1 MENNNSSRR
10 DFIKKSALLSTGI
23 FMGTS
28 IINSTLAANTSD
40 SDSSIFHEDLL
51 KSQEAA
57 YTLPKLPYTYNALEP
72 HIDKLTMEIHYS
84 KHHQAYVT
92 NLNKAIE
99 TLDKAIA
106 DKAKNLSTIFE
117 NMSLFP
123 EAIRNNGGGHYNHSL
138 FWNLM
143 KPNGGGEP
151 KGKLAQA
158 INTTFGSFDAFKK
171 QFADAAAKR
180 FGSGWA
186 WLVVSNGKLTIT
198 STPNQDNPLMNLPT
212 IVAKGKPILALDVWE
227 HAYYLKNQN
236 RRADYIA
243 SFWNVVNWEA
253 AEALFIS

>member
-1 MENNNSSRR
+1 MENNNSRR

-40 SDSSIFHEDLL
+40 SDSSIFHDDIL

-99 TLDKAIA
+99 TLDKAVA

-143 KPNGGGEP
+143 KPNSGGEP
-151 KGKLAQA
+151 KGKLGEA
-158 INTTFGSFDAFKK
+158 INATFGSFDAFKK

-212 IVAKGKPILALDVWE
+212 IVAKGKPVLALDVWE

>member
-1 MENNNSSRR
+1 MENNNSRR

-40 SDSSIFHEDLL
+40 SDSSIFHDDIL

-92 NLNKAIE
+92 NLNKTIE
-99 TLDKAIA
+99 TLDKTIA

-143 KPNGGGEP
+143 KPNSGGEP
-151 KGKLAQA
+151 KGKLGEA
-158 INTTFGSFDAFKK
+158 INATFGSFDAFKK

-212 IVAKGKPILALDVWE
+212 IVAKGKPVLALDVWE

>member
-1 MENNNSSRR
+1 MENNNSRR

-40 SDSSIFHEDLL
+40 SDSSIFHDDIL

-99 TLDKAIA
+99 TLDKTIA

-143 KPNGGGEP
+143 KPNSGGEP
-151 KGKLAQA
+151 KGKLGEA
-158 INTTFGSFDAFKK
+158 INATFGSFDAFKK

-212 IVAKGKPILALDVWE
+212 IVAKGKPVLALDVWE

>member
-1 MENNNSSRR
+1 MENNSSRR

-28 IINSTLAANTSD
+28 IINSSLAANTSV
-40 SDSSIFHEDLL
+40 SKSSVFYDDLL
-51 KSQEAA
+51 NAQEAA
-57 YTLPKLPYTYNALEP
+57 YSLPKLPYAYDALEP

-99 TLDKAIA
+99 TLDKAIV
-106 DKAKNLSTIFE
+106 DKSKSLSSIFE

-143 KPNGGGEP
+143 KPNGGGAP
-151 KGKLAQA
+151 KGKLGDA
-158 INTTFGSFDAFKK
+158 INATFGSFEAFKK
-171 QFADAAAKR
+171 QFSDAAAKR

-198 STPNQDNPLMNLPT
+198 STPNQDNPLMNIST
-212 IVAKGKPILALDVWE
+212 IVSKGKPVLALDVWE

>member
-1 MENNNSSRR
+1 
-10 DFIKKSALLSTGI
+10 
-23 FMGTS
+23 MGTS
-28 IINSTLAANTSD
+28 IINSTLAANTID
-40 SDSSIFHEDLL
+40 SDSSIFHDDIL

-99 TLDKAIA
+99 TLDKTIA

-143 KPNGGGEP
+143 KPNSGGEP
-151 KGKLAQA
+151 KGKLGEA
-158 INTTFGSFDAFKK
+158 INATFGSFDAFKK

-212 IVAKGKPILALDVWE
+212 IVAKGKPVLALDVWE

>member
-1 MENNNSSRR
+1 MENNNSRR

-40 SDSSIFHEDLL
+40 SDSSIFHDDIL

-92 NLNKAIE
+92 NLNKTIE
-99 TLDKAIA
+99 TLDKTIA

-143 KPNGGGEP
+143 KPNSGGEP
-151 KGKLAQA
+151 KGKLGEA
-158 INTTFGSFDAFKK
+158 INATFGSFDAFKK

-186 WLVVSNGKLTIT
+186 WLAVSNGKLTIT

-212 IVAKGKPILALDVWE
+212 IVAKGKPVLALDVWE

>member
-1 MENNNSSRR
+1 MENNNSRR

-40 SDSSIFHEDLL
+40 SDSSIFHDDIL

-99 TLDKAIA
+99 TLDKTIA

-151 KGKLAQA
+151 KGKLGEA
-158 INTTFGSFDAFKK
+158 INATFGSFDAFKK

-212 IVAKGKPILALDVWE
+212 IVAKGKPVLTLDVWE

>member
-1 MENNNSSRR
+1 MENNNSRR

-40 SDSSIFHEDLL
+40 SDSSFFHDDIL

-99 TLDKAIA
+99 TLDKTIA

-151 KGKLAQA
+151 KGKLGEA
-158 INTTFGSFDAFKK
+158 INATFGSFDAFKK

-186 WLVVSNGKLTIT
+186 WLAVSNGKLTIT

-212 IVAKGKPILALDVWE
+212 IVAKGKPVLALDVWE

>member
-1 MENNNSSRR
+1 MENNNSRR

-40 SDSSIFHEDLL
+40 SDSSIFHDDIL

-99 TLDKAIA
+99 TLDKTIA

-143 KPNGGGEP
+143 KPNSGGEP
-151 KGKLAQA
+151 KGKLGEA
-158 INTTFGSFDAFKK
+158 INATFGSFDAFKK

-212 IVAKGKPILALDVWE
+212 IVAKGKPDLALDVWE